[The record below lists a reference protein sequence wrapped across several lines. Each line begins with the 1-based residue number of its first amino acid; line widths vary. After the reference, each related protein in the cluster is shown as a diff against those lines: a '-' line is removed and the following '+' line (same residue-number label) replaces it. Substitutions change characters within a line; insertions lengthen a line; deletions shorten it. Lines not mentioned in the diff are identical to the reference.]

1 MENFDT
7 THVLQA
13 LLKLGVLVFSLSL
26 HEFGHAFAATR
37 LGDPTAQML
46 GRLTL
51 NPKAHADP
59 VGTILFPLI
68 ALLVPGMFLIGWAK
82 PVPVTPANFGHPR
95 RDDMLVSFAGPFMNF
110 LLAILFYAVFFLMIH
125 QGFFPE
131 DSRYFPVFYGFV
143 TFFMGINFL
152 LAVFNLLPVAPLDGS
167 WILKAFLP
175 PKWAEALSQLDSY
188 GMLIVLMLVFTGA
201 LRIWISFWAGA
212 ANGAL
217 SLLGLPPLM

>member
-1 MENFDT
+1 MENFDA

-26 HEFGHAFAATR
+26 HEFGHAFAAFR

-51 NPKAHADP
+51 NPRAHADP
-59 VGTILFPLI
+59 IGTILFPLI

-82 PVPVTPANFGHPR
+82 PVPVTPSNFGHPR
-95 RDDMLVSFAGPFMNF
+95 RDDMIVSFAGPFMNF
-110 LLAILFYAVFFLMIH
+110 ILAILFYAIFFLLIH
-125 QGFFPE
+125 QGLFPE

-175 PKWAEALSQLDSY
+175 PAWAESLSRLDSY
-188 GMLIVLMLVFTGA
+188 GMLIVLALVFTGA
-201 LRIWISFWAGA
+201 LRIWIVFWAGV

-217 SLLGLPPLM
+217 SLFGLPPLM